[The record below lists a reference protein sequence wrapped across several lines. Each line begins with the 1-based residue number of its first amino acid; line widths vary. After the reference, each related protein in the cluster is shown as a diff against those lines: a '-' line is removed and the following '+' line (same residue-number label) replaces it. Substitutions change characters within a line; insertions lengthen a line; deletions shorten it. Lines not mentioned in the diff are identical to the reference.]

1 MASRVEFRQSSVDYQ
16 PSDEDTSV
24 REVSRVVGGHVF
36 ERTSVYF
43 EIPS

>member
-1 MASRVEFRQSSVDYQ
+1 MACRVAFRQSSVDYQ
-16 PSDEDTSV
+16 PSDEDTFV
-24 REVSRVVGGHVF
+24 REVSWVMGGHVF